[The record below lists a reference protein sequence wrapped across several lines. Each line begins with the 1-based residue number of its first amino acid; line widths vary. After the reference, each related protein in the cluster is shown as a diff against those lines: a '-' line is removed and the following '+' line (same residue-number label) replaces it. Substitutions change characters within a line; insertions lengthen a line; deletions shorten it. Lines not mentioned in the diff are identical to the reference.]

1 MNKIQLHSTF
11 LEFNK
16 LYLDPFNKS
25 KYLVGIA
32 MIIFNIGSKFLVM
45 DISKSYESLLK
56 SKIVRRLTLF
66 SIFFVATR
74 DIVISFVLTATFIIL
89 TMNLFNDESK
99 FCILPNSFK
108 DNVYTEEE
116 YELAKK
122 IIKGYETSTYN

>member
-1 MNKIQLHSTF
+1 MNNIQLHSKF

-16 LYLDPFNKS
+16 LYLDPFNNS

-122 IIKGYETSTYN
+122 IIKGYENKHT

>member
-16 LYLDPFNKS
+16 LYLDPFNQS

-74 DIVISFVLTATFIIL
+74 DIVISFVLTAIFIIL

-116 YELAKK
+116 YELAKN
-122 IIKGYETSTYN
+122 IIKGYENKHK